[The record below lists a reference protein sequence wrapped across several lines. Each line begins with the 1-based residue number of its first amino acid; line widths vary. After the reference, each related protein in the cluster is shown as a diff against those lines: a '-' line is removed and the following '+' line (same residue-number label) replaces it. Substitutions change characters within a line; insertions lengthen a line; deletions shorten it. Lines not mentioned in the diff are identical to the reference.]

1 MKMIIRILTAAL
13 GVVALL
19 AVAALWVHPDRGA
32 QSFSLVLNG
41 AAGRSVVRAELAG
54 LFLALGI
61 LSLLAAAYQ
70 NRDYARAALMLTAAV
85 LLGRVINWIMS
96 GMAPSLLP
104 PVGLEL
110 VMIAVYYSGGRMW
123 TAKRP

>member
-1 MKMIIRILTAAL
+1 MKMIISILTAVL

-19 AVAALWVHPDRGA
+19 AVAALWMNPDGA
-32 QSFSLVLNG
+32 APSFGLMLNG
-41 AAGRSVVRAELAG
+41 AAGRAAVRAELAG

-61 LSLLAAAYQ
+61 LSLLAAAFQ
-70 NRDYARAALMLTAAV
+70 NRDYARTALMLTAAV
-85 LLGRVINWIMS
+85 LLGRVINLIMS

-110 VMIAVYYSGGRMW
+110 VMMAVYYSGARMW